1 MSSAL
6 FAPSPRHSINPMAES
21 ISYPPS
27 SHYSAYYASQQ
38 GVAAHTGYI
47 GPQRTEPQTR
57 RRPKYTRSKT
67 GCLTCRVKKIKCD
80 ETKPNCIRCVHG
92 QRECNWPE
100 AVTSTKRKSRSAE
113 GHTVDGRRPST
124 AGSSGL
130 SESSTP
136 PTRDSPPLKH
146 EPLEVGIP
154 AMALRR
160 NSDPYSHVLPSAND
174 IGQRDLG
181 HRTNSITSLP
191 SIQQHQQH
199 YTSMHSHSPSSLSH
213 STSSSLS
220 HSGSSS
226 GMSHSASS
234 SLTHS
239 PSSVLSSIPE
249 VTSAY
254 QHAHSVNHRY
264 SDSHHYVPPLSPPL
278 ISRSSHGSGYRH
290 LDANQ
295 SSGSWHQSSI
305 ASHDDALDS
314 YYPPVHVHSR
324 MLVSHASMDG
334 YARYT

>member
-27 SHYSAYYASQQ
+27 SHYSAYYASQP
-38 GVAAHTGYI
+38 GVDAHTGYI
-47 GPQRTEPQTR
+47 GPQRTEPHTR

-92 QRECNWPE
+92 QREQKEVQERGGPY
-100 AVTSTKRKSRSAE
+100 RRR
-113 GHTVDGRRPST
+113 GRPST
-124 AGSSGL
+124 AGSSGV

-174 IGQRDLG
+174 IGQRDIG
-181 HRTNSITSLP
+181 HRTNSITSLL
-191 SIQQHQQH
+191 SIQQHQHQQH
-199 YTSMHSHSPSSLSH
+199 YAPLHSHSTSNLSH

-226 GMSHSASS
+226 MSHSASS

-254 QHAHSVNHRY
+254 QHTHSVNHRY
-264 SDSHHYVPPLSPPL
+264 SDSHHYAPPLSPPL

-305 ASHDDALDS
+305 SSHDDSLDS